1 MSIDRV
7 VFALYSARVLLSAAV
22 PLLSVLCMKQ
32 NLLSQYLYPEKFGND
47 IDRIVFPLY
56 SARVSCNA
64 AVALLS
70 VRCMKK
76 KLV

>member
-7 VFALYSARVLLSAAV
+7 VFALYSARALCSAAV
-22 PLLSVLCMKQ
+22 ALLSVRCMKQ
-32 NLLSQYLYPEKFGND
+32 NLLSQYLYPEKFIKG
-47 IDRIVFPLY
+47 IDRVGFALY
-56 SARVSCNA
+56 SARVLCSA

-70 VRCMKK
+70 VRCMKE